1 MSNLQKHYNKLKYE
15 LDLPV
20 EFLVDDTGLVELLM
34 ERYNNLQFYCRKL
47 EDKNGDLEDL
57 IDGLRNEIETNKY

>member
-1 MSNLQKHYNKLKYE
+1 MSNLAKYYDKLKYE

-20 EFLVDDTGLVELLM
+20 EFLVDDNGLVELLM

-47 EDKNGDLEDL
+47 EDRNGVLEDL
-57 IDGLRNEIETNKY
+57 IDGLRSEMEVNKY

>member
-1 MSNLQKHYNKLKYE
+1 MSNLQKHYDKLKYE

-47 EDKNGDLEDL
+47 EQTNEGLEEEVEKLMGDLEAS
-57 IDGLRNEIETNKY
+57 KY